1 MNIDKKINKKIKR
14 KVIVLLAILTIC
26 FVFLITITISKNNTL
41 KKSLTIE
48 KSNGSSMKSE
58 DYSETKATDK
68 ITSLLSKKL
77 NISSEDISILYVA
90 DIKNDKLAMFLYED
104 KDKSYEGLCQLIKG
118 EASYDILK
126 ISMKEI
132 DKYTPFTVNNME
144 IKESTNENYT
154 VFSGVINDINIKSV
168 NVNFSNST
176 MVNVLI
182 GEEKSYFYINKQPNL
197 DVLSIEALDDSLKI
211 FYKWS
216 ENKKRI

>member
-1 MNIDKKINKKIKR
+1 MKIDKKINR
-14 KVIVLLAILTIC
+14 KVIVLLTVLTIC
-26 FVFLITITISKNNTL
+26 FVSLITIIVSKNNTL

-48 KSNGSSMKSE
+48 KSNGSSMKSG
-58 DYSETKATDK
+58 DYSETKITDK

-77 NISSEDISILYVA
+77 NINSEDISILYVA
-90 DIKNDKLAMFLYED
+90 DIENDKLTMFLYKD

-126 ISMKEI
+126 TSMKEM
-132 DKYTPFTVNNME
+132 DKYTPFTVNTME

-154 VFSGVINDINIKSV
+154 VFSGVINDTNIKSV
-168 NVNFSNST
+168 NINFSNST

-197 DVLSIEALDDSLKI
+197 DVLNIEALDDSLKI

-216 ENKKRI
+216 ENEKRI

>member
-1 MNIDKKINKKIKR
+1 MSIDKKINR
-14 KVIVLLAILTIC
+14 KVIVLLTILTIC
-26 FVFLITITISKNNTL
+26 FVFLITITISKNNKS
-41 KKSLTIE
+41 KKALTIE

-58 DYSETKATDK
+58 DNLETKVTDK

-90 DIKNDKLAMFLYED
+90 DIENDKLAMFLYED

-126 ISMKEI
+126 TSMKEI
-132 DKYTPFTVNNME
+132 DKYTPFTVNTME

-154 VFSGVINDINIKSV
+154 VFSGVINDTNIKSV
-168 NVNFSNST
+168 NINFSNST

-211 FYKWS
+211 FYQWS
-216 ENKKRI
+216 ENEKRI

>member
-1 MNIDKKINKKIKR
+1 MNIDKKINR
-14 KVIVLLAILTIC
+14 KVIVILTILTIC
-26 FVFLITITISKNNTL
+26 FVSLITITIIKNNSL

-58 DYSETKATDK
+58 EYLEIKVTDK
-68 ITSLLSKKL
+68 IASLLSKKL

-90 DIKNDKLAMFLYED
+90 DIENDKLAMFLYED
-104 KDKSYEGLCQLIKG
+104 KDKSYEGLCQLIKV

-126 ISMKEI
+126 TSMKEI
-132 DKYTPFTVNNME
+132 DKYTPFTVNTME

-154 VFSGVINDINIKSV
+154 IFSGVINDTNIKSV
-168 NVNFSNST
+168 NINFSNNT

-211 FYKWS
+211 FYQWS
-216 ENKKRI
+216 GEERGI

>member
-1 MNIDKKINKKIKR
+1 MKIDKKINR
-14 KVIVLLAILTIC
+14 KVIVLLTILTIC
-26 FVFLITITISKNNTL
+26 FVSLITITISKNNRL

-48 KSNGSSMKSE
+48 KNNGSSMKSE
-58 DYSETKATDK
+58 DYSEIKVTDK
-68 ITSLLSKKL
+68 ITSLLSEKL
-77 NISSEDISILYVA
+77 NISSEYISIVYVA
-90 DIKNDKLAMFLYED
+90 DIENDKLAMFLYED

-132 DKYTPFTVNNME
+132 DKCTPFTVNTME
-144 IKESTNENYT
+144 IKKSTNENYT
-154 VFSGVINDINIKSV
+154 VFSGVINYTNIKSV
-168 NVNFSNST
+168 NINFSNST
-176 MVNVLI
+176 MVNALI

-216 ENKKRI
+216 ENEKGI

>member
-1 MNIDKKINKKIKR
+1 MKIDKKINR
-14 KVIVLLAILTIC
+14 KVIVLLTILTIC
-26 FVFLITITISKNNTL
+26 FVSLITITISKNNRL

-48 KSNGSSMKSE
+48 KSNGSSIKSE
-58 DYSETKATDK
+58 DNLETKVTDK

-77 NISSEDISILYVA
+77 NISSEYISIVYVA
-90 DIKNDKLAMFLYED
+90 DIENDKLAMFSYED

-126 ISMKEI
+126 ISMKET
-132 DKYTPFTVNNME
+132 DKYTPFTVNTME
-144 IKESTNENYT
+144 IKKSTNENYT
-154 VFSGVINDINIKSV
+154 VFSGVINDTNIKSV
-168 NVNFSNST
+168 NINFSNST
-176 MVNVLI
+176 MVNALI

-216 ENKKRI
+216 ENEKGI

>member
-14 KVIVLLAILTIC
+14 KVIVLLTILTIC
-26 FVFLITITISKNNTL
+26 FVSLITITIIKNNTL

-48 KSNGSSMKSE
+48 KSNGSSMNSE
-58 DYSETKATDK
+58 EYLETKVTDK

-77 NISSEDISILYVA
+77 NISSENISILYVA
-90 DIKNDKLAMFLYED
+90 DIENDKLAMFLYED
-104 KDKSYEGLCQLIKG
+104 KDKSYEGLCKLIKV

-126 ISMKEI
+126 TSMKEI
-132 DKYTPFTVNNME
+132 DKYTPFTVNTME
-144 IKESTNENYT
+144 IKESTNENYMI
-154 VFSGVINDINIKSV
+154 FSGVINDTNIKSV
-168 NVNFSNST
+168 NINFSNNT

-211 FYKWS
+211 FYQWS
-216 ENKKRI
+216 GEERGI